1 MGDRMV
7 KTILVHL
14 TGQPEDGAALET
26 GYLIAR
32 LFAAHIEGVHMSP
45 SWTEF
50 AASMAAQSIETAIS
64 PVEVIAAFEAEVK
77 NAGVRAKSAFDEL
90 CERRKIPQV
99 AAPVKPEDVTASWR
113 EIMGSPDRILTSEA
127 RFYDLC
133 VVSRSQDSAIHS
145 LLLNVGKPVVV
156 APPKALESMSRTV
169 AIAWKEKA
177 EAARAITAAMP
188 LLEKAGKVLVIAA
201 DEGTGPDPVL
211 GSTARVVEMLA
222 WHRIKAEA
230 HCVNPG
236 GRSVANAIVQCAIG
250 NKADLLVMGAYGHSR
265 MREFILGGVTRDILQ
280 ECALPVFLF
289 H

>member
-7 KTILVHL
+7 KTILVQL
-14 TGQPEDGAALET
+14 TGQPEDGATLET

-50 AASMAAQSIETAIS
+50 AASMAAQSIESAIS

-77 NAGVRAKSAFDEL
+77 NARARAKLAFEGL
-90 CERRKIPQV
+90 CERRKIPQA
-99 AAPVKPEDVTASWR
+99 AAPVIPEDVTASWR

-133 VVSRSQDSAIHS
+133 IVSRSQDSVIHS
-145 LLLNVGKPVVV
+145 LLLKVGKPVVV
-156 APPKALESMSRTV
+156 AARNALESMPRTV
-169 AIAWKEKA
+169 AIAWKETA
-177 EAARAITAAMP
+177 EAARAVTAAMP
-188 LLEKAGKVLVIAA
+188 LLEKANKVLIIAA
-201 DEGTGPDPVL
+201 DEGTGPDPIID
-211 GSTARVVEMLA
+211 SAARMVEVLA
-222 WHRIKAEA
+222 WHRVKAEA

-236 GRSVANAIVQCAIG
+236 GRSVASAIVQCALG

-265 MREFILGGVTRDILQ
+265 MREFILGGVTRDVLQ